1 MKILTIA
8 ATAFAV
14 VPFFLSFF
22 VPNWYL
28 GDQQNAVDN
37 VDLAGEKVH
46 NPDVPSIPTVSEKV

>member
-8 ATAFAV
+8 ATVFAV

-22 VPNWYL
+22 VPDWYL

-37 VDLAGEKVH
+37 VDLAGEKVQ
-46 NPDVPSIPTVSEKV
+46 NPDVPSISAVSEKV